1 MKNREE
7 YIKEVFIMRDNYIK
21 KRTANRKTAV
31 AVGAPVICAA
41 IICTAALTS
50 RIRKGEMPD

>member
-31 AVGAPVICAA
+31 AVGGPAICAE
-41 IICTAALTS
+41 II
-50 RIRKGEMPD
+50 